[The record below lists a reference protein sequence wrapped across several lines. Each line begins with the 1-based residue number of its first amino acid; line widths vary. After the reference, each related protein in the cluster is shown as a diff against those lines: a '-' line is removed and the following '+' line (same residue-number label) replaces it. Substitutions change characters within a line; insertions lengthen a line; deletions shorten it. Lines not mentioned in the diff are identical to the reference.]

1 MQAKARMGVIISSSN
16 RMVEPQLRHFAPPAL
31 GLHVTRMRMAS
42 KWGKLPSDLL
52 GEILAAAALLADAKV
67 DVIVFQAT
75 GVAMKMGEAIEA
87 RFMNTITEETGVAA
101 LSATQAMVE
110 ALGALALRKLVIVSP
125 FDSATNDFERAY
137 LEGRGFTVVHDI
149 GLDLH
154 SGDGPANLAPES
166 WVEAVVAN
174 ARPDAD
180 GYFLS
185 GSNTTLMEAVGA
197 IETATGKAA
206 VNSTQ
211 ATLWAAMA
219 RLRPKLGAATIDPAL
234 GRLFSRAMALW
245 ALMLTM
251 MADAVRT
258 NGGETMDWIVFHE

>member
-1 MQAKARMGVIISSSN
+1 MLMQAKARMGVIISSSN

-137 LEGRGFTVVHDI
+137 LEGRGFTVVTTS
-149 GLDLH
+149 GLIFIPATVRQIWHRRAGLRRWLRTPAPMRTAISLADLIRH
-154 SGDGPANLAPES
+154 
-166 WVEAVVAN
+166 
-174 ARPDAD
+174 
-180 GYFLS
+180 
-185 GSNTTLMEAVGA
+185 
-197 IETATGKAA
+197 
-206 VNSTQ
+206 
-211 ATLWAAMA
+211 
-219 RLRPKLGAATIDPAL
+219 
-234 GRLFSRAMALW
+234 
-245 ALMLTM
+245 
-251 MADAVRT
+251 
-258 NGGETMDWIVFHE
+258 